1 MSRHQNLGRWS
12 KTTFDLVELARNE
25 TAAPGITIN
34 GLVIERSY
42 MPALKGVT
50 LNKCSINR

>member
-1 MSRHQNLGRWS
+1 M
-12 KTTFDLVELARNE
+12 TFDLVELARNE